1 MSGAY
6 RLNGQAPRLAADVFV
21 APGAHLV
28 GQVEIGQ
35 ASSVW
40 FGAVLRGD
48 NAPITL
54 GARCNVQEGAVL
66 HADPGFALQIGDEV
80 TIGHQ
85 AMLHGC
91 RIGAGSLIG
100 IQAVVLNG
108 AVIGEECLIGAGA
121 LVPEGRA
128 FPPRSLILG
137 TPAKVVRPLSEAE
150 VARLRQS
157 AALYAE
163 KGRQFA
169 TGLEPTEPANAV

>member
-1 MSGAY
+1 MSGY
-6 RLNGQAPRLAADVFV
+6 RLNGQSPQLAADVFV
-21 APGAHLV
+21 APGSHLI
-28 GQVEIGQ
+28 GQVTVG
-35 ASSVW
+35 AGSSIW

-54 GARCNVQEGAVL
+54 GTRCNVQEGAVL
-66 HADPGFALQIGDEV
+66 HTDPGFALQIGEEV

-91 RIGAGSLIG
+91 RIGAGSL
-100 IQAVVLNG
+100 
-108 AVIGEECLIGAGA
+108 
-121 LVPEGRA
+121 VPEGRE

-137 TPAKVVRPLSEAE
+137 TPAKAVRPLTEDE

-169 TGLEPTEPANAV
+169 TGLEPEDERLV

>member
-1 MSGAY
+1 MSGY
-6 RLNGQAPRLAADVFV
+6 RLDGQSPQLAADVFV
-21 APGAHLV
+21 APGSHLI
-28 GQVEIGQ
+28 GQVTVG
-35 ASSVW
+35 AGSSIW

-54 GARCNVQEGAVL
+54 GTRCNVQEGAVL
-66 HADPGFALQIGDEV
+66 HTDPGFALQIGDEV

-85 AMLHGC
+85 TMLHGC
-91 RIGAGSLIG
+91 RIGAGSLVG

-121 LVPEGRA
+121 LVPEGRE

-137 TPAKVVRPLSEAE
+137 TPAKVVRPLTEAE

-169 TGLEPTEPANAV
+169 TGLEPEDERLV